1 MSLSPSKPVGALRR
15 AFLLRPRPESIW
27 AAFTPGDRGRRF
39 GGILGLRDCA
49 VFATIGL
56 TGVKRLAIG
65 CSPFRNSIRARRTS
79 DICFRTP
86 SHASIE
92 TTTREWAR
100 HGWVRER
107 TRLIR
112 QRGGCRSGRRNLPNS
127 YESKHASYAA
137 RHLFFYRNV
146 YRSVGR
152 FAVLCRQ
159 NRPQGRGRS
168 SGATAWI
175 SRHVGQ
181 PVATKTA
188 AGDRSSRLG
197 FFQPAFGRRRDDALR
212 GRPAPQ
218 AMSRL
223 IAT

>member
-1 MSLSPSKPVGALRR
+1 MAQIRERAIRLSVTRRMTRAAHIHVALTLEARR
-15 AFLLRPRPESIW
+15 SPPAGFFVAP
-27 AAFTPGDRGRRF
+27 TPGEYLGRFAPDDRGRRF
-39 GGILGLRDCA
+39 GGILGVRDCA

-65 CSPFRNSIRARRTS
+65 YSPFRNSIRARRTS

-146 YRSVGR
+146 YRSVGALR
-152 FAVLCRQ
+152 CSLSTKSSSRSRTIQRRDRLDFAACWPTSR
-159 NRPQGRGRS
+159 NKNS
-168 SGATAWI
+168 SG
-175 SRHVGQ
+175 
-181 PVATKTA
+181 
-188 AGDRSSRLG
+188 
-197 FFQPAFGRRRDDALR
+197 
-212 GRPAPQ
+212 
-218 AMSRL
+218 
-223 IAT
+223 